1 MVKLWCTL
9 IIAKRRTWT
18 QCPLMLQA
26 QVKEE
31 LARQGYDVNGDRL

>member
-18 QCPLMLQA
+18 QCPLALQA
-26 QVKEE
+26 KVKEQ
-31 LARQGYDVNGDRL
+31 LALMGYDTNGDPV